1 MRFDTISGAFV
12 DSSDMQ
18 IDLLGFSVVVVA
30 AANNP
35 TMLNPDFLRHNGI
48 VGTRWRLSESHPPL
62 TTPLLS
68 EVTFEGGLVVRADQ
82 NRVTFEQRG
91 STLSLEDVACVD
103 MAKGY
108 LKTAPQ
114 VPYIAFGV
122 NPRAMVRNSP
132 FSRLSDM
139 LRSNGSEMTFDSI
152 VPQFE
157 LKAIYEMKDKR
168 LTLELQEGQDDHGPF
183 RLCHANIHRDIAET
197 NQQMRV
203 NSMLS
208 SLDSWRND
216 LNEFRAVVAQSIP
229 SDR

>member
-1 MRFDTISGAFV
+1 
-12 DSSDMQ
+12 MQ

-91 STLSLEDVACVD
+91 SALSLEDVACVD

-122 NPRAMVRNSP
+122 NSRAMVRNSP

-216 LNEFRAVVAQSIP
+216 LNEFRTVVAQSIP

>member
-1 MRFDTISGAFV
+1 M

-91 STLSLEDVACVD
+91 SALSLEDVACVD

-122 NPRAMVRNSP
+122 NSRAMVRNSP

-168 LTLELQEGQDDHGPF
+168 LTLELQEGQDDRGPF

>member
-1 MRFDTISGAFV
+1 
-12 DSSDMQ
+12 MQ

-91 STLSLEDVACVD
+91 SALSLEDVACVD

-122 NPRAMVRNSP
+122 NSRAMVRNSP

-168 LTLELQEGQDDHGPF
+168 LTLELQEGQDDRGPF

-216 LNEFRAVVAQSIP
+216 LNEFRTVVAQSIP

>member
-1 MRFDTISGAFV
+1 
-12 DSSDMQ
+12 MQ

-91 STLSLEDVACVD
+91 SALSLEDVACVD

-122 NPRAMVRNSP
+122 NSRAMVRNSP

-168 LTLELQEGQDDHGPF
+168 LTLELQEGQDDRGPF

>member
-1 MRFDTISGAFV
+1 
-12 DSSDMQ
+12 MQ

-62 TTPLLS
+62 TTSLLS

-91 STLSLEDVACVD
+91 SALSLEDVACVD

-122 NPRAMVRNSP
+122 NSRAMVRNSP

-168 LTLELQEGQDDHGPF
+168 LTLELQEGQDDRGPF